1 MDSDNSKNT
10 SPSPHSDCY
19 DDEIDLRELIL
30 VLWNYRKLVL
40 GIFLASVI
48 IGAVISFAIT
58 PVYQVKAKISL
69 GNYAVDPD
77 SGKPLMTPE
86 TAREILL
93 SSDFQ
98 EEAWGSENKVGVL
111 DITPVENTN
120 ILQITLETSE
130 PQQGVIL
137 LNKLIA
143 LFEEKTKEQYE
154 RTIELL
160 DNDLQNTEG
169 ELQELNKNIAQT
181 RELLNKISDTEQSS
195 ISELNQAGLLDTL
208 SRFLEH
214 RDKLS
219 ERKLKTEQKLN
230 NIEDMEVLERPE
242 AASSPMRPNKKLN
255 IVLAGILG
263 LMAGIFMAFIV
274 DYFRRNPIN
283 IRQQKN

>member
-10 SPSPHSDCY
+10 SPSPEYY
-19 DDEIDLRELIL
+19 DDEIDLRDLIL
-30 VLWNYRKLVL
+30 VLWNYRKFVL
-40 GIFLASVI
+40 GIFLASLL

-77 SGKPLMTPE
+77 SGKQLMTPE

-98 EEAWGSENKVGVL
+98 EQAWGSGISAGTL
-111 DITPVENTN
+111 DITTVENTN
-120 ILQITLETSE
+120 ILQFTLETSE
-130 PQQGVIL
+130 PQRGVVL

-143 LFEEKTKEQYE
+143 QFEEKTKEQYE
-154 RTIELL
+154 RSIELL
-160 DNDLQNTEG
+160 NNDLQNTEV
-169 ELQELNKNIAQT
+169 ELRKINKNIDQT
-181 RELLNKISDTEQSS
+181 RELLENTSASQLQQT
-195 ISELNQAGLLDTL
+195 GLLDTL
-208 SRFLEH
+208 SRFLGQ

-230 NIEDMEVLERPE
+230 NIEAMEVLERPE

-255 IVLAGILG
+255 IVVAGTLG
-263 LMAGIFMAFIV
+263 LVVSVFGVFIV
-274 DYFRRNPIN
+274 DYFRRNPMTIN
-283 IRQQKN
+283 K

>member
-10 SPSPHSDCY
+10 SPSPEYY
-19 DDEIDLRELIL
+19 DDEIDLRDLIL
-30 VLWNYRKLVL
+30 VLWNYRKFVL
-40 GIFLASVI
+40 GIFLASLL

-77 SGKPLMTPE
+77 NGQPLMTPE

-98 EEAWGSENKVGVL
+98 EEAWGHENNAGAL
-111 DITPVENTN
+111 NIAPVENTN
-120 ILQITLETSE
+120 ILQFTLETSE
-130 PQQGVIL
+130 PQRGVVL

-143 LFEEKTKEQYE
+143 QFEEKTKEQYE
-154 RTIELL
+154 RSIELL
-160 DNDLQNTEG
+160 NKDLQNTDG
-169 ELQELNKNIAQT
+169 ELQEINKSIAHT
-181 RELLNKISDTEQSS
+181 REILENTSASQLQ
-195 ISELNQAGLLDTL
+195 QAGLLDTL
-208 SRFLEH
+208 SRFLEQ

-230 NIEDMEVLERPE
+230 SIEGMEVLERPE

-255 IVLAGILG
+255 IVVAGMLG
-263 LMAGIFMAFIV
+263 LMVGVFMAFIV
-274 DYFRRNPIN
+274 DYFRRKPIAIN
-283 IRQQKN
+283 K

>member
-10 SPSPHSDCY
+10 SPSPEYY
-19 DDEIDLRELIL
+19 DDEIDLRDLIL
-30 VLWNYRKLVL
+30 VLWNYRKFVL
-40 GIFLASVI
+40 GIFLASLL

-77 SGKPLMTPE
+77 NGQPLMTPE

-98 EEAWGSENKVGVL
+98 EEAWGHENNAGAL
-111 DITPVENTN
+111 NIAPVENTN
-120 ILQITLETSE
+120 ILQFTLETSE
-130 PQQGVIL
+130 PQRGVVL

-143 LFEEKTKEQYE
+143 QFEEKTKEQYE
-154 RTIELL
+154 RSIELL
-160 DNDLQNTEG
+160 NKDLQNTDG
-169 ELQELNKNIAQT
+169 ELQEINKSIAHT
-181 RELLNKISDTEQSS
+181 REILENTSASQLQ
-195 ISELNQAGLLDTL
+195 QAGLLDTL
-208 SRFLEH
+208 SRFLEQ

-230 NIEDMEVLERPE
+230 SIEGMEVLERPE

-255 IVLAGILG
+255 IVVAGMLG
-263 LMAGIFMAFIV
+263 LMVGVFMAFIV
-274 DYFRRNPIN
+274 DYFRRKPLIFN
-283 IRQQKN
+283 K

>member
-10 SPSPHSDCY
+10 SPSPEYY
-19 DDEIDLRELIL
+19 DDEIDLRDLIL
-30 VLWNYRKLVL
+30 VLWNYRKFVL
-40 GIFLASVI
+40 GIFLASLL

-77 SGKPLMTPE
+77 NGQPLMTPE

-98 EEAWGSENKVGVL
+98 EEAWGHENNAGAL
-111 DITPVENTN
+111 NIAPVENTN
-120 ILQITLETSE
+120 ILQFTLETSE
-130 PQQGVIL
+130 PQRGVVL

-143 LFEEKTKEQYE
+143 QFEEKTKEQYE
-154 RTIELL
+154 RSIELL
-160 DNDLQNTEG
+160 NKDLQNTDG
-169 ELQELNKNIAQT
+169 ELQEINKSIAHT
-181 RELLNKISDTEQSS
+181 REILENTSASQLQ
-195 ISELNQAGLLDTL
+195 QAGLLDTL
-208 SRFLEH
+208 SRFLEQ

-230 NIEDMEVLERPE
+230 SIEGMEVLERPE

-255 IVLAGILG
+255 IVVAGMLG
-263 LMAGIFMAFIV
+263 LMVGVFGAFVV
-274 DYFRRNPIN
+274 DYFKRNFN
-283 IRQQKN
+283 AE

>member
-10 SPSPHSDCY
+10 SPSPEYY
-19 DDEIDLRELIL
+19 DDEIDLRDLTL
-30 VLWNYRKLVL
+30 VLWNYRKFVL
-40 GIFLASVI
+40 GIFLASLL

-77 SGKPLMTPE
+77 NGQPLMTPE

-98 EEAWGSENKVGVL
+98 EEAWGHENNAGAL
-111 DITPVENTN
+111 NIAPVENTN
-120 ILQITLETSE
+120 ILQFTLETSE
-130 PQQGVIL
+130 PQRGVVL

-143 LFEEKTKEQYE
+143 QFEEKTKEQYE
-154 RTIELL
+154 RSIELL
-160 DNDLQNTEG
+160 NKDLQNTDG
-169 ELQELNKNIAQT
+169 ELQEINKSIAHT
-181 RELLNKISDTEQSS
+181 REILENTSASQLQ
-195 ISELNQAGLLDTL
+195 QAGLLDTL
-208 SRFLEH
+208 SRFLEQ

-230 NIEDMEVLERPE
+230 SIEGMEVLERPE

-255 IVLAGILG
+255 IVVAGTLG
-263 LMAGIFMAFIV
+263 LVVSVFGVFIV
-274 DYFRRNPIN
+274 DYFRRNPMTIN
-283 IRQQKN
+283 K

>member
-1 MDSDNSKNT
+1 MDSDNSNNT
-10 SPSPHSDCY
+10 STTPSREYY
-19 DDEIDLRELIL
+19 DDEIDLRDLIL

-40 GIFLASVI
+40 GIFLVSLI
-48 IGAVISFAIT
+48 IGTVISFAIT

-77 SGKPLMTPE
+77 DGKQLMTPE
-86 TAREILL
+86 TARKILL

-98 EEAWGSENKVGVL
+98 EEAWGSENNAGAL

-120 ILQITLETSE
+120 ILQFTFETSE
-130 PQQGVIL
+130 PQRGVDL

-143 LFEEKTKEQYE
+143 HFEDKTEEQYE
-154 RTIELL
+154 QSIEILN
-160 DNDLQNTEG
+160 NDLQSTEG
-169 ELQELNKNIAQT
+169 ELQEINKSIAHTRKLLENTSASQLQQT
-181 RELLNKISDTEQSS
+181 
-195 ISELNQAGLLDTL
+195 GLLDIL

-274 DYFRRNPIN
+274 DYFRRNPLN
-283 IRQQKN
+283 IRKE

>member
-10 SPSPHSDCY
+10 SPSPEYY
-19 DDEIDLRELIL
+19 DDEIDLRDLIL
-30 VLWNYRKLVL
+30 VLWNYRKFVL
-40 GIFLASVI
+40 GIFLASLL

-77 SGKPLMTPE
+77 NGQPLMTPE

-98 EEAWGSENKVGVL
+98 EEAWGHENNAGAL
-111 DITPVENTN
+111 NIAPVENTN
-120 ILQITLETSE
+120 ILQFTLETSE
-130 PQQGVIL
+130 PQRGVVL

-143 LFEEKTKEQYE
+143 QFEEKTKEQYE
-154 RTIELL
+154 RSIELL
-160 DNDLQNTEG
+160 NKDLQNTDG
-169 ELQELNKNIAQT
+169 ELQEINKSIAHT
-181 RELLNKISDTEQSS
+181 REILENTSASQLQ
-195 ISELNQAGLLDTL
+195 QAGLLDTL
-208 SRFLEH
+208 SRFLEQ

-230 NIEDMEVLERPE
+230 SIEGMEVLERPE

-255 IVLAGILG
+255 IMLAGILG
-263 LMAGIFMAFIV
+263 LMVGVFGAFTV
-274 DYFRRNPIN
+274 DYFRRKPLTF
-283 IRQQKN
+283 KK

>member
-10 SPSPHSDCY
+10 SPSPEYY
-19 DDEIDLRELIL
+19 DDEIDLRDLIL
-30 VLWNYRKLVL
+30 VLWNYRKFVL
-40 GIFLASVI
+40 GIFLASLL

-77 SGKPLMTPE
+77 NGQPLMTPE

-98 EEAWGSENKVGVL
+98 EEAWGHENNAGAL
-111 DITPVENTN
+111 NIAPVENTN
-120 ILQITLETSE
+120 ILQFTLETSE
-130 PQQGVIL
+130 PQRGVVL

-143 LFEEKTKEQYE
+143 QFEEKTKEQYE
-154 RTIELL
+154 RSIELL
-160 DNDLQNTEG
+160 NKDLQNTDG
-169 ELQELNKNIAQT
+169 ELQEINKSIAHT
-181 RELLNKISDTEQSS
+181 REILENTSASQLQ
-195 ISELNQAGLLDTL
+195 QAGLLDTL
-208 SRFLEH
+208 SRFLEQ

-230 NIEDMEVLERPE
+230 SIEGMEVLERPE

-255 IVLAGILG
+255 IVVAGMLG
-263 LMAGIFMAFIV
+263 LMVGVFMAFIV
-274 DYFRRNPIN
+274 DYFRRNPLMFS
-283 IRQQKN
+283 K

>member
-10 SPSPHSDCY
+10 SPSPEYY
-19 DDEIDLRELIL
+19 DDEIDLRDLIL
-30 VLWNYRKLVL
+30 VLWNYRKFVL
-40 GIFLASVI
+40 GIFLASLL

-77 SGKPLMTPE
+77 NGQPLMTPE

-98 EEAWGSENKVGVL
+98 EEAWGHENNAGAL
-111 DITPVENTN
+111 NIAPVENTN
-120 ILQITLETSE
+120 ILQFTLETSE
-130 PQQGVIL
+130 PQRGMVL

-143 LFEEKTKEQYE
+143 QFEEKTKEQYE
-154 RTIELL
+154 RSIELL
-160 DNDLQNTEG
+160 NQDLQNTDG
-169 ELQELNKNIAQT
+169 ELQEINKSIAHT
-181 RELLNKISDTEQSS
+181 REILENTSASQLQ
-195 ISELNQAGLLDTL
+195 QAGLLDTL
-208 SRFLEH
+208 SRFLEQ

-230 NIEDMEVLERPE
+230 SIEGMEVLERPE

-255 IVLAGILG
+255 IVVAGMLG
-263 LMAGIFMAFIV
+263 LMVGVFMAFIV
-274 DYFRRNPIN
+274 DYFRRKPLN
-283 IRQQKN
+283 IQGE

>member
-10 SPSPHSDCY
+10 SPSPEYY
-19 DDEIDLRELIL
+19 DDEIDLRDLIL
-30 VLWNYRKLVL
+30 VLWNYRKFVL
-40 GIFLASVI
+40 GIFLASLL

-77 SGKPLMTPE
+77 NGQPLMTPE

-98 EEAWGSENKVGVL
+98 EEAWGHENNAGAL
-111 DITPVENTN
+111 NIAPVENTN
-120 ILQITLETSE
+120 ILQFTLETSE
-130 PQQGVIL
+130 PQRGVVL

-143 LFEEKTKEQYE
+143 QFEEKTKEQYE
-154 RTIELL
+154 RSIELL
-160 DNDLQNTEG
+160 NKDLQNTDG
-169 ELQELNKNIAQT
+169 ELQEINKSIAHT
-181 RELLNKISDTEQSS
+181 REILENTSASQLQ
-195 ISELNQAGLLDTL
+195 QAGLLDTL
-208 SRFLEH
+208 SRFLEQ

-230 NIEDMEVLERPE
+230 SIEGMEVLERPE

-255 IVLAGILG
+255 IVVAGMLG
-263 LMAGIFMAFIV
+263 LMIGVFGAFIV

-283 IRQQKN
+283 N

>member
-10 SPSPHSDCY
+10 SPSPEYY
-19 DDEIDLRELIL
+19 DDEIDLRDLIL
-30 VLWNYRKLVL
+30 VLWNYRKFVL
-40 GIFLASVI
+40 GIFLASLL

-77 SGKPLMTPE
+77 NGQPLMTPE

-98 EEAWGSENKVGVL
+98 EEAWGHENNAGAL
-111 DITPVENTN
+111 NIAPVENTN
-120 ILQITLETSE
+120 ILQFTLETSE
-130 PQQGVIL
+130 PQRGVVL

-143 LFEEKTKEQYE
+143 QFEEKTKEQYE
-154 RTIELL
+154 RSIELL
-160 DNDLQNTEG
+160 NKDLQNTDG
-169 ELQELNKNIAQT
+169 ELQEINKSIAHT
-181 RELLNKISDTEQSS
+181 REILENTSASQLQ
-195 ISELNQAGLLDTL
+195 QAGLLDTL
-208 SRFLEH
+208 SRFLEQ

-230 NIEDMEVLERPE
+230 SIEGMEVLERPE

>member
-10 SPSPHSDCY
+10 SPSPEYY
-19 DDEIDLRELIL
+19 DDEIDLRDLIL
-30 VLWNYRKLVL
+30 VLWNYRKFVL
-40 GIFLASVI
+40 GIFLASLL

-77 SGKPLMTPE
+77 NGQPLMTPE

-98 EEAWGSENKVGVL
+98 EEAWGHENNAGAL
-111 DITPVENTN
+111 NIAPVENTN
-120 ILQITLETSE
+120 ILQFTLETSE
-130 PQQGVIL
+130 PQRGVVL

-143 LFEEKTKEQYE
+143 QFEEKTKEQYE
-154 RTIELL
+154 RSIELL
-160 DNDLQNTEG
+160 NKDLQNTDG
-169 ELQELNKNIAQT
+169 ELQEINKSIAHT
-181 RELLNKISDTEQSS
+181 REILENTSASQLQ
-195 ISELNQAGLLDTL
+195 QAGLLDTL
-208 SRFLEH
+208 SRFLEQ

-230 NIEDMEVLERPE
+230 SIEGMEVLERPE

-274 DYFRRNPIN
+274 DYFRRNPLN
-283 IRQQKN
+283 IRKE